1 MKTRYI
7 TILFLLISFF
17 VKSQIVNIP
26 DANFK
31 NALLNQTPNIDLNND
46 NEIQISEANS
56 YNFPIDVSNPDFE
69 DMIFDFTGIEIF
81 TNMTEFY
88 ASGHDLYG
96 GGFDFSFNSAITVID
111 IGYCSVNSL
120 NISNNN
126 NLIELNISGALINS
140 LDVSHLL
147 DLEVLNIRHTNFSG
161 INLTQNI
168 NLKELSFFASNINT
182 IDLSNNL
189 NIETLRTGGSPLS
202 SLDVSNNINLK
213 LLEMQSSNYS
223 TIDLSQNINLEH
235 IACFGS
241 NVLNFDLSNNINLE
255 VFGCGNNQFTSLDF
269 SENVNLEVFVSQGN
283 ENLEIIN
290 IKNGNNTNIVNF
302 EALDHPN
309 LTTVCVDN
317 VEYAIDNFI
326 FIDNPYVFSLCEDL
340 STLDNEF
347 VNDLIVYPIPMVNN
361 IINIKA
367 NALIEIK
374 EMFFID
380 LAGRTI
386 KINSDNIN
394 QTNNQISLEAEII
407 NSEFFFLKIVT
418 NKGTV
423 VKKIIK
429 Q

>member
-1 MKTRYI
+1 MKTRPI

-31 NALLNQTPNIDLNND
+31 NALLNQSPSIDLNND
-46 NEIQISEANS
+46 NEIQVSEANN

-69 DMIFDFTGIEIF
+69 DMIFDFTGIEMF
-81 TNMTEFY
+81 TNMTEFN
-88 ASGHDLYG
+88 AFGQLLYV
-96 GGFDFSFNSAITVID
+96 GGFDFSFNTTLTAID

-126 NLIELNISGALINS
+126 NLIELNISGVLINS

-147 DLEVLNIRHTNFSG
+147 DLEVLIIRHTSFSN

-168 NLKELSFFASNINT
+168 NLKELSFFAGNINT

-189 NIETLRTGGSPLS
+189 NLEILKTGGSPLS

-213 LLEMQSSNYS
+213 FLEMQSSNYS

-235 IACFGS
+235 IACSGS

-269 SENVNLEVFVSQGN
+269 SENVNLEIFASQGN

-302 EALDHPN
+302 EALGSPN

-317 VEYAIDNFI
+317 VNYAIDNFI
-326 FIDNPYVFSLCEDL
+326 FIDNSDVFSLCEDL
-340 STLDNEF
+340 STLDNDYA
-347 VNDLIVYPIPMVNN
+347 NDLKVYPIPMVND
-361 IINIKA
+361 IINIEA

-374 EMFFID
+374 ELFFID
-380 LAGRTI
+380 LAGRAI
-386 KINSDNIN
+386 KINPENIN
-394 QTNNQISLEAEII
+394 EANNQISLKAEMI

-418 NKGTV
+418 ENGTII
-423 VKKIIK
+423 KKIIK
-429 Q
+429 